1 MSRHFGGQKGR
12 PSYDH
17 DALVE
22 MDKTM
27 TRRQIVQT
35 AGISPGSDPPLP
47 KAQGQRARRLGL
59 RSAPKCNKPL
69 PSGAAGERLCRFEQ
83 AG

>member
-27 TRRQIVQT
+27 TRRQIVQK
-35 AGISPGSDPPLP
+35 AGISAGSDPHC
-47 KAQGQRARRLGL
+47 QRRRGKGH
-59 RSAPKCNKPL
+59 AA
-69 PSGAAGERLCRFEQ
+69 SG
-83 AG
+83 

>member
-27 TRRQIVQT
+27 TRRQIVQK
-35 AGISPGSDPPLP
+35 AGISPGSDPHC
-47 KAQGQRARRLGL
+47 QRRRGKGH
-59 RSAPKCNKPL
+59 AA
-69 PSGAAGERLCRFEQ
+69 SG
-83 AG
+83 